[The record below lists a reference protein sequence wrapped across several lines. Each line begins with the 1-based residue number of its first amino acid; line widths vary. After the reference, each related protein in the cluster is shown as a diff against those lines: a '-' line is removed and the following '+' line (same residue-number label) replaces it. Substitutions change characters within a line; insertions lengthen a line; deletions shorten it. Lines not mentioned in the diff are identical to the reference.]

1 MESEGGEAIQDLTGM
16 RAVKTLKDVPL
27 TAEDGGQVRVVHF
40 RQERGISS
48 IQCCQRV
55 RKVKA

>member
-1 MESEGGEAIQDLTGM
+1 MESEGREAIQDLTGV
-16 RAVKTLKDVPL
+16 RAVKTQKDAPL
-27 TAEDGGQVRVVHF
+27 SAEDGGQVRVVHF
-40 RQERGISS
+40 REERGISS